1 MADVGPV
8 PGRPLRTLS
17 SRQTVLM
24 KFVIPPLWTLVFGA
38 VALGLWSARTGAA
51 GVPIASKVMVLLVW
65 VLGSLLIWRTCV
77 PLKRVQLDGTMLLI
91 SDYRSTIRVP
101 ASDIAEV
108 TENRWISMHPVT
120 LHFRRPTEFG
130 SEVVFMPKVR
140 PFGFVSSH
148 PVVAELRDLARD
160 TRQSGSGA

>member
-1 MADVGPV
+1 MADAAPMSA
-8 PGRPLRTLS
+8 RTLRTVS

-24 KFVIPPLWTLVFGA
+24 KFVIPPLWTLVFGVA
-38 VALGLWSARTGAA
+38 ALGLWSTRTA

-77 PLKRVQLDGTMLLI
+77 PLKRVQLDGTTLLI

-101 ASDIAEV
+101 AGDIEEI

-130 SEVVFMPKVR
+130 NEVVFMPKVR
-140 PFGFVSSH
+140 VFAFLGSH
-148 PVVAELRDLARD
+148 PVVAELRALAQN
-160 TRQSGSGA
+160 TAHSGSRG